1 MVATIVLSGW
11 YLILR
16 RMKRSE
22 KTAMPP
28 TKAGAKTRASKKPQ
42 RGSSVKSNANQEKT
56 APSMKNSPCAI
67 LTIRIT
73 PKTSDRPKAIN
84 AKTKAV
90 TVPSNKA
97 KNNKGPFSLIQEDTI
112 R

>member
-1 MVATIVLSGW
+1 
-11 YLILR
+11 
-16 RMKRSE
+16 MKRSE
-22 KTAMPP
+22 KMAMLP
-28 TKAGAKTRASKKPQ
+28 TKAGASTRASKKLQ
-42 RGSSVKSNANQEKT
+42 KGLFVKSKANQEKT
-56 APSMKNSPCAI
+56 APNMKNSPCAI

-73 PKTSDRPKAIN
+73 PKTSDKPKAIK

-97 KNNKGPFSLIQEDTI
+97 KNNNGPVSLIQESTI